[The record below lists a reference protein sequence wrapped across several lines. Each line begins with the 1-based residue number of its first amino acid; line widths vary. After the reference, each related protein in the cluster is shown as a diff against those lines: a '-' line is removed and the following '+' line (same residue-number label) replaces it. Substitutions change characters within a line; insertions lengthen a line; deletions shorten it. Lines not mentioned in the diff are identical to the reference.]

1 MSAEARRLWIASARS
16 CGSWDAHAVRPLL
29 KPALRRL
36 WRDQSTLQLGIAGPH
51 ALVLTG
57 LTPTDRAVLGLL
69 DGTRDVDA
77 VLADATDTDAERG
90 AAQALLRTLE
100 RAGALDDAAVAP
112 PALGEDDRQRLEPD
126 LLALSLQSRDPGA
139 AARVLALRR
148 DAVVAI
154 HGTGRVGAQTAMLLA
169 AAGVGTIACLD
180 DTPMTHAD
188 LTPGGLPRMATGT
201 RGGITA
207 LRAGRFTATT
217 RASTRRPAEVTLA
230 LVTPASSEALPEIVS
245 GVRRE
250 PHLLACVR
258 ETVGL
263 VGPLVVPGCTP
274 CLRCMALGRGER
286 DPHWPLLSAQMIG
299 SPTTEPCDGLL
310 ASLVSSLA
318 AMQALAYIDDE
329 EPQTIGGVLE
339 FDPARASLRRRT
351 VDAHPACGCG
361 ARHPDEMPAV
371 AG

>member
-1 MSAEARRLWIASARS
+1 M
-16 CGSWDAHAVRPLL
+16 RPIL

-36 WRDQSTLQLGIAGPH
+36 WRDHSTLQLGIAGPH
-51 ALVLTG
+51 ALLLTG

-77 VLADATDTDAERG
+77 VLADVADTDAERV
-90 AAQALLRTLE
+90 AARSLLRTLE
-100 RAGALDDAAVAP
+100 RAGALDDAAAAP

-126 LLALSLQSRDPGA
+126 VLALSLRHRTPGA

-148 DAVVAI
+148 DAVVTI

-180 DTPMTHAD
+180 ETPLSHAD
-188 LTPGGLPRMATGT
+188 LTPGGLPRIATGS
-201 RGGITA
+201 RGEITA
-207 LRAGRFTATT
+207 LRANRFTATT
-217 RASTRRPAEVTLA
+217 RASTRRPSTVTLA
-230 LVTPASSEALPEIVS
+230 LLTPASGEALPEIVS

-263 VGPLVVPGCTP
+263 VGPLVLPGLTP
-274 CLRCMALGRGER
+274 CLRCVALGRGER
-286 DPHWPLLSAQMIG
+286 DPHWPVLSAQLIG
-299 SPTTEPCDGLL
+299 SPTTEPCDVAL
-310 ASLVSSLA
+310 ASVVASLA
-318 AMQALAYIDDE
+318 SMQALAYIDDE
-329 EPQTIGGVLE
+329 QPPTIGGLLE
-339 FDPARASLRRRT
+339 FDPLRSSLRRRT

-361 ARHPDEMPAV
+361 ASDPDDMPAV